1 MKKQNDQNELR
12 YLKRIELV
20 DIIYRL
26 QNHEDEL
33 NNEIASLKKQLADR
47 ELKLSKAG
55 NIAEAAIAINDVF
68 AAAQKAADEYV
79 SNVQL
84 QTDKQSQEILSN
96 AQKEADAIKQE
107 AEEEVKKTWMKF
119 KKNILVLYKKYPE
132 LKEYMVRESRKN
144 EKL

>member
-33 NNEIASLKKQLADR
+33 NTEIDSLKKQLAERDYKIS
-47 ELKLSKAG
+47 EAG
-55 NIAEAAIAINDVF
+55 NIAEASLAINNIF
-68 AAAQKAADEYV
+68 ASAQKAADEYV
-79 SNVQL
+79 NNVRI
-84 QTDKQSQEILSN
+84 QTDQKSKQIIET
-96 AQKEADAIKQE
+96 AQKEADEITRQAN
-107 AEEEVKKTWMKF
+107 EEVKDTWMKF
-119 KKNILVLYKKYPE
+119 KKNILVLYKKYPQ
-132 LKEYMVRESRKN
+132 LKEYMVRESQKN